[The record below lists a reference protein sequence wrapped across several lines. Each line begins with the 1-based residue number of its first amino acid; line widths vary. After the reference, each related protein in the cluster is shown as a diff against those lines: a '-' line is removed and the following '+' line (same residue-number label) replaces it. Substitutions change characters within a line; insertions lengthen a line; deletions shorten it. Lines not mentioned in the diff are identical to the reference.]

1 MIVQEAVQQAFNSL
15 RGQATNL
22 TGNAAQLNDLANQLQ
37 YVFEHATKALDDC
50 ADDLRTMGSMA
61 TDYANGRYKEVPLNT
76 IIAIVIAILYVVS
89 PIDLIPDKTPGI
101 GYVDD
106 AAVVAFALSQVH
118 EDVDRYREWKQQQ

>member
-1 MIVQEAVQQAFNSL
+1 
-15 RGQATNL
+15 
-22 TGNAAQLNDLANQLQ
+22 
-37 YVFEHATKALDDC
+37 
-50 ADDLRTMGSMA
+50 MGSMA
-61 TDYANGRYKEVPLNT
+61 TDYVNGRYKEVPLNT